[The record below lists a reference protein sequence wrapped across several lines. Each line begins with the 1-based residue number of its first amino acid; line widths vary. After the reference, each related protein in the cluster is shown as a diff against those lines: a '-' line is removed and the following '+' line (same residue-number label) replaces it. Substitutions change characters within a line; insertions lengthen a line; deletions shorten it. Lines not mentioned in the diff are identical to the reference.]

1 MSVEGVDVVV
11 SEMFEVG
18 ELPAVVVVV
27 VEIGVVVVNT
37 CDTTGLVIF
46 ALPFFTA
53 RSKETTRWAP
63 DTSRP
68 FPLPEHFLSHF
79 PLDDVT

>member
-1 MSVEGVDVVV
+1 MSVEGTDVVP
-11 SEMFEVG
+11 EMFEVG
-18 ELPAVVVVV
+18 EFPAVVVVV

-37 CDTTGLVIF
+37 CVTTGLVIF

-53 RSKETTRWAP
+53 RSKETIRWPP

-68 FPLPEHFLSHF
+68 FPLPEHFLSHLPF
-79 PLDDVT
+79 DEVT